1 MELAEAKAGGADEGA
16 NARAEALLEVNGV
29 TIRFGGVT
37 ALQDVSFEV
46 ARGAVQLRD
55 PPSARGTR
63 VRSSRNSSEPAS
75 TG

>member
-1 MELAEAKAGGADEGA
+1 MELAEAKAGGASEGA
-16 NARAEALLEVNGV
+16 DLHPSALLAVSGL

-37 ALQDVSFEV
+37 ALQDVSFEI

-63 VRSSRNSSEPAS
+63 VRSSRNTSEPAS